1 MRDGAPKEPK
11 RSLEIE
17 NTYDVEDSTPL
28 PAWNLLPGVESVG
41 EPEVRELD
49 ARYFDTA
56 DMALSHARVAIRRRT
71 GGPDAG
77 WHIKASAAEGRH
89 ESHWPLDEQDADSAV
104 VPPAV
109 AAAAGEW
116 AAGEFL
122 PLARIR
128 NSRTAYALCDAN
140 GRLVAEVVDDRVS
153 ARAERTGVETSWREW
168 EVELG
173 PAAPK
178 DSDAFFAHVDALVA
192 SVGGRAAASD
202 SKLGRALGR

>member
-1 MRDGAPKEPK
+1 MHDDAHAQPK
-11 RSLEIE
+11 RSFEVE

-28 PAWNLLPGVESVG
+28 PAWSLLPGVASVG

-56 DMALSHARVAIRRRT
+56 DMELSRARVAIRRRT
-71 GGPDAG
+71 GGPDEG

-89 ESHWPLDEQDADSAV
+89 ESHWPLDDQDADSAA
-104 VPPAV
+104 VPAAVV
-109 AAAAGEW
+109 AAAAEW
-116 AAGEFL
+116 ASGEFL

-128 NSRTAYALCDAN
+128 NRRTAYALRDAE
-140 GRLVAEVVDDRVS
+140 GALIAEVVDDRVS
-153 ARAERTGVETSWREW
+153 ARAERTGTETSWREW

-173 PAAPK
+173 PAAPE
-178 DSDAFFAHVDALVA
+178 DSSAFFARVDDLVA